1 MIKIF
6 RRKQSASGSFA
17 RERLHTLLEN
27 DRSTLSGDKVLEKIK
42 KEVSAVLLK
51 YTTEAFPPEVKVT
64 YSNGSQCN
72 LAARILV
79 KEKYIR

>member
-27 DRSTLSGDKVLEKIK
+27 DRSTLSGDKV
-42 KEVSAVLLK
+42 SAVLLK

-72 LAARILV
+72 LAASILV